1 MSRSLPSEETAL
13 RLLKDVGC
21 SKSVI
26 EHSKTVAHFVVKIAE
41 GCRKRGLEVD
51 INLARIGGLLHD
63 IGRARTHDVD
73 HAIVGARIASN
84 HGLPLRVLS
93 IIERHIGGG
102 ISEEEAERLGFP
114 KKSYIPV
121 SIEERLVAYA
131 DKIVEGSTIVPI
143 RVKAERLLRGSH
155 IPAASV
161 ERLMK
166 WHEEFH
172 SYLE

>member
-26 EHSKTVAHFVVKIAE
+26 EHCKTVTHLGVKIAE
-41 GCRKRGLEVD
+41 GCRRKGLEVD
-51 INLARIGGLLHD
+51 VNLVRIGALLHD

-73 HAIVGARIASN
+73 HAIVGARIAKE
-84 HGLPLRVLS
+84 HGLPLHVLS

-102 ISEEEAERLGFP
+102 ISKEEAERLGFP
-114 KKSYIPV
+114 KKSYIPI

-131 DKIVEGSTIVPI
+131 DKMVVGSTTIPI
-143 RVKAERLLRGSH
+143 RVVVERLLRDSH
-155 IPAASV
+155 IPAASI
-161 ERLMK
+161 ERLMR

>member
-26 EHSKTVAHFVVKIAE
+26 EHSKTVTHLVLKIAE
-41 GCRKRGLEVD
+41 GCGRKGLEVNV
-51 INLARIGGLLHD
+51 NLVRIGALLHD

-73 HAIVGARIASN
+73 HAIVGARIAKE

-102 ISEEEAERLGFP
+102 ISKEEAERLRFP
-114 KKSYIPV
+114 KKSYIPI

-131 DKIVEGSTIVPI
+131 DKMVEGSTAIPI
-143 RVKAERLLRGSH
+143 RIAVERFLRNSH

-172 SYLE
+172 SCLE